1 MIKPVDKETYVLFY
15 FIEVSLIYNI
25 VLVSGVQQ
33 SVLLIHTHTHILVC
47 YCLLQDT
54 ECSSLCCTVG
64 PSCLFKIP
72 HISGIT

>member
-33 SVLLIHTHTHILVC
+33 SVLLIHTHTHTFLCVIVYYRILNVAPC
-47 YCLLQDT
+47 AVQ
-54 ECSSLCCTVG
+54 
-64 PSCLFKIP
+64 
-72 HISGIT
+72 